1 MPTPAAPISGPGMGA
16 LGAALA
22 QGQGGGP
29 TPPGGAAPAGAGAGA
44 GPAGAGVDAQL
55 QMLKQG
61 MGAIR
66 ELSEDVKLIAEQFPT
81 TASTAEQIKQLLKQM
96 IIEMAPE
103 APAQTGSSLAVPGGG
118 AAP

>member
-1 MPTPAAPISGPGMGA
+1 MPTPAAPISGQGMGA

-22 QGQGGGP
+22 QGHGGGP
-29 TPPGGAAPAGAGAGA
+29 TPPGGAGAAGPGA

-55 QMLKQG
+55 QLLQQG
-61 MGAIR
+61 MGSIR
-66 ELSEDVKLIAEQFPT
+66 EIGEDVKLIAEQFPT
-81 TASTAEQIKQLLKQM
+81 AAGTAQQIQQLLKQM